1 MPSHPPNDLDLSGAS
16 TLTSGYT
23 GPMLHLLQASAI
35 VAACVLLP
43 GTLTAQEP
51 EVSSAPEPRFSA
63 SISLDSNHGADGRWM
78 QLTPGGA
85 YTMSPRVSVEGG
97 VPVYYLTSG
106 ATYAGTASIG
116 GIGDA
121 YGSLSLDLS
130 PGAATFYTTVTLS
143 APTGNVE
150 QGLGAGRTSWDWTTH
165 LAGGRGRFGP
175 YASGGAAN
183 NIKAANESLRRGAGT
198 ARAGAEVSTGNL
210 AHAEAGLDV
219 SLWKSL
225 SVTASAYGV
234 FSLESQ
240 TPATP
245 AVPLPRPGARPPGPA
260 ARRRLSAGAAAG
272 TRSATDDVSDHGLG
286 LVFWEQVTSSFDVSF
301 WISHSLAYDH
311 YTVFSVSATYT
322 LTPSLKSKRSGS
334 GRP

>member
-1 MPSHPPNDLDLSGAS
+1 MPD
-16 TLTSGYT
+16 YT
-23 GPMLHLLQASAI
+23 DQMPRPLQALAI

-51 EVSSAPEPRFSA
+51 EASSAPEPRFSA
-63 SISLDSNHGADGRWM
+63 SVSLDSNHGAGGSWM
-78 QLTPGGA
+78 QLTPGA
-85 YTMSPRVSVEGG
+85 TYTLSPRWSVEGG

-121 YGSLSLDLS
+121 YGSLSLDMS
-130 PGAATFYTTVTLS
+130 TDAATFYTTVTLS
-143 APTGNVE
+143 APTGNVD
-150 QGLGAGRTSWDWTTH
+150 QGLGAGRTSWDWTTR
-165 LAGGRGRFGP
+165 LAGERGRFGP
-175 YASGGAAN
+175 YVSGGAAN
-183 NIKAANESLRRGAGT
+183 NIKTANESLRRGAGT
-198 ARAGAEVSTGNL
+198 GRSGAEVSTGNL
-210 AHAEAGLDV
+210 AYAEAGLDV

-225 SVTASAYGV
+225 SATASAYGV
-234 FSLESQ
+234 FNLESQ
-240 TPATP
+240 TPVAP

-260 ARRRLSAGAAAG
+260 ARRRLAAAAAAG

-286 LVFWEQVTSSFDVSF
+286 LVFWEQVTPSFDVSF
-301 WISHSLAYDH
+301 WISHSLAYDN

-322 LTPSLKSKRSGS
+322 LTPSPKSKRSGS

>member
-1 MPSHPPNDLDLSGAS
+1 
-16 TLTSGYT
+16 
-23 GPMLHLLQASAI
+23 MLRLLQASAI

-43 GTLTAQEP
+43 GTLMAQEP
-51 EVSSAPEPRFSA
+51 EASSAPEPRFSA
-63 SISLDSNHGADGRWM
+63 SVSLDSNHGADGSWM
-78 QLTPGGA
+78 QLTPGA
-85 YTMSPRVSVEGG
+85 MYTMSPRVSVEGG

-121 YGSLSLDLS
+121 YGSLSLDMS
-130 PGAATFYTTVTLS
+130 TDAATFYTTVTLS
-143 APTGNVE
+143 APTGNVD

-165 LAGGRGRFGP
+165 LAGESGRFGP

-183 NIKAANESLRRGAGT
+183 NIKTANESLRRGAGT

-219 SLWKSL
+219 RLWKSL

-234 FSLESQ
+234 VSLESQ

-245 AVPLPRPGARPPGPA
+245 AVPRPRPADRPPGPA
-260 ARRRLSAGAAAG
+260 TRRRLAAAAG

-322 LTPSLKSKRSGS
+322 LTPSRTSKRSGS